1 MNRLGHYRFN
11 EYLQNGGAQCSLP
24 KKLKRFPRPASTSS
38 PPLCAARPVS
48 NLNRASASVV
58 RQEDP
63 EHVSGSATMGGV
75 STEWGFQTALDRNS

>member
-1 MNRLGHYRFN
+1 
-11 EYLQNGGAQCSLP
+11 
-24 KKLKRFPRPASTSS
+24 
-38 PPLCAARPVS
+38 LCAARPVS